1 MDAQLRIDYESATH
15 APLTDSLTGLFNHGF
30 FQISYEREILRVER
44 HGDRCTLAFVDL
56 DAFSQYNKQNGAVSG
71 DLLLQQVAGIILENV
86 RQTDL
91 VARYGGDVFA
101 LMLIKTDAE
110 SALGAVT
117 RIKEEVEKKFHGEA
131 TVSIGLASYP
141 RDATTSMTLLEN
153 AEEALINAKK
163 SGKNTIFYYERKK
176 VQAVET
182 LPRILV
188 VDDEP
193 RNVKLVEAML
203 KPLDYEVAKAYNG
216 EEALSLIQKM
226 DVDLILLDV
235 MMPGLDGFEVCR
247 RIKRKDDTRLIPI
260 VLLTALDDMDSKVKG
275 IEAGAEDFLS
285 KPPNKM
291 ELLARIRSLIKVKT
305 LNNNLTSIESVLFS
319 LANAIE
325 AKDSYTKGHIQRV
338 ANLAAALGNKMNL
351 SEKDTKALRIGGILH
366 DIGKIGVS
374 VDILNKPGALD
385 AEEWEVMRSHPEIG
399 YKICLPLEKSL
410 GAALDVIRYHH
421 EKLDGSGYPIGLSG
435 DQISTPARIMAV
447 VDIFDALT
455 SDRPY
460 RDAMP
465 KEKALGIIRQEAEAD
480 KLDKSVVEK
489 LVELVK

>member
-1 MDAQLRIDYESATH
+1 MDAQLKFDYESATN

-30 FQISYEREILRVER
+30 FQISYEREILRIER
-44 HGDRCTLAFVDL
+44 HGDHCTLAFIDI
-56 DAFSQYNKQNGAVSG
+56 DSFSQYNKQNGAVAG
-71 DLLLQQVAGIILENV
+71 DLLLQQVAGIILKNV

-91 VARYGGDVFA
+91 VARYDSDVFA
-101 LMLIKTDAE
+101 LMLIKTDIE
-110 SALGAVT
+110 SALGAVN
-117 RIKEEVEKKFHGEA
+117 RIKEEIEKKFNAAA
-131 TVSIGLASYP
+131 TVSIGLASCP
-141 RDATTSMTLLEN
+141 RDATSSVILLEN
-153 AEEALINAKK
+153 AKEALLNAKK
-163 SGKNTIFYYERKK
+163 SGKNTTFYYERKS
-176 VQAVET
+176 VHAIET
-182 LPRILV
+182 LPKILV

-203 KPLDYEVAKAYNG
+203 KPLDYEVAKAFNG
-216 EEALSLIQKM
+216 EDALSMITKM
-226 DVDLILLDV
+226 DIDLILLDV
-235 MMPGLDGFEVCR
+235 MMPGMDGFEVCR

-260 VLLTALDDMDSKVKG
+260 VMLTALDDMDSRVKG
-275 IEAGAEDFLS
+275 IEAGAEDFLT

-305 LNNNLTSIESVLFS
+305 LNNNLTSIKSVLFS

-351 SEKDTKALRIGGILH
+351 SKKDNKALRIGGILH

-374 VDILNKPGALD
+374 VDILNKPGTLD
-385 AEEWEVMRSHPEIG
+385 PEEWEVMKNHPEIG
-399 YKICLPLEKSL
+399 YNICLPLGKSL

-421 EKLDGSGYPIGLSG
+421 EKLDGSGYPMGLSG
-435 DQISTPARIMAV
+435 DEISMPARIMAV
-447 VDIFDALT
+447 VDIYDALT

-465 KEKALGIIRQEAEAD
+465 KEKAMKILWEEAEAE
-480 KLDKSVVEK
+480 KLDQSVVKTLE
-489 LVELVK
+489 ELVK